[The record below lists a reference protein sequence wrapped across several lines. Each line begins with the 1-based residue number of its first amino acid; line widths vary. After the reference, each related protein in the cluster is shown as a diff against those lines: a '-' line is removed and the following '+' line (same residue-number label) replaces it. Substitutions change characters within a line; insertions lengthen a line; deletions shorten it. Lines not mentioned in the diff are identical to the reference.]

1 MTTANPS
8 TSPTPPTPTGQRA
21 PRTPSAVSNGAVGR
35 LRLAWGAVV
44 AATVVGIVLCF
55 WQLTGVL
62 DHSRNAYLLDVG
74 VFRDAGQAFLDHA
87 PFYGDDFPSRSGFA
101 FIYPPLAA
109 LLFVPLTWLD
119 ETTMQL
125 TWTWASVAAAWLV
138 LWMAVYRVLPRE
150 LPAWVGRQ
158 FRGRAGRAGFSG
170 VLGVGALGFTL
181 CLEPLQVHLMY
192 GQINVFLILLVAADL
207 LGFTPR
213 WLRGAGVGVAAG
225 IKVTPAAY
233 ALVFLVR
240 RRWGDLARSLGGFLA
255 TVVVGWIARADQS
268 FDFWTDEFF
277 AGDRGGAADFEA
289 NQAITGLL
297 SRAGMDPDLAQK
309 VMIPGLLV
317 IAVIAGW
324 AAWHLLQARRPVST
338 LLLMVLAVSTAA
350 PIAVTHHWTGLIV
363 AVVLLA
369 AQLAALVAGRRDR
382 WDWPT
387 LLGSAVLL
395 AANWVTTTIDDP
407 GYQSSRYHH
416 YQVYPEDGPY
426 SFGTANWFY
435 GNIQGLAGI
444 VCLLL
449 LCVAAWRIRTGS
461 RRAAEQGALLS
472 QP

>member
-1 MTTANPS
+1 MTTVNPS
-8 TSPTPPTPTGQRA
+8 TSPTPPTPTGA
-21 PRTPSAVSNGAVGR
+21 PAPSAVPTGTVAR

-44 AATVVGIVLCF
+44 VAAVVGIVLCF
-55 WQLTGVL
+55 WQLAGVL

-138 LWMAVYRVLPRE
+138 LWMAVYRVLPVR
-150 LPAWVGRQ
+150 LRWRPVV
-158 FRGRAGRAGFSG
+158 SG
-170 VLGVGALGFTL
+170 VLGIGALGFTL

-225 IKVTPAAY
+225 IKITPAAY

-240 RRWGDLARSLGGFLA
+240 RRWGDLARSLAGFLA

-277 AGDRGGAADFEA
+277 AGDRGGSADFEA

-324 AAWHLLQARRPVST
+324 AAWHLLQAGRQVST

-369 AQLAALVAGRRDR
+369 SQLAALVAGRRDR

-407 GYQSSRYHH
+407 GYQSSRNHH
-416 YQVYPEDGPY
+416 YQVYPENGPY
-426 SFGTANWFY
+426 SFSSANWFY

-449 LCVAAWRIRTGS
+449 LCVAAWRIR
-461 RRAAEQGALLS
+461 RAARHAAGAE
-472 QP
+472 